1 MMQCVSHCMRKHLRT
16 LIIAFVAR
24 PKKMADAVD
33 VVVGVDPAVE
43 GGDAQPNDQPATEEP
58 VVTEAPSSPGVPIPT
73 SVIVR

>member
-1 MMQCVSHCMRKHLRT
+1 MRKHLRT
-16 LIIAFVAR
+16 LIAFVAR